1 MLTFSF
7 LVPRQFGELS
17 ACVIARAARDSGVGR
32 DAATRCD
39 TRLMLLAAR
48 SSSNGGLAL
57 LRARVQAPALHTSAA
72 RLIHPELR
80 PSDVT
85 SIAMKRKLVAKQR
98 ASRGADA
105 LATAAEGEREPAPA
119 GPAPGIG
126 AWLGANMAAGFAMAL
141 GFSAVAVL
149 FRVVFG
155 ADAGGDTARR
165 EAWLDRAGEAAAA
178 AAATQASTQLSPA
191 REETETS

>member
-1 MLTFSF
+1 MDLIEADFCNTE
-7 LVPRQFGELS
+7 GTNMS
-17 ACVIARAARDSGVGR
+17 ALQLYEGARDAI
-32 DAATRCD
+32 AA
-39 TRLMLLAAR
+39 
-48 SSSNGGLAL
+48 
-57 LRARVQAPALHTSAA
+57 
-72 RLIHPELR
+72 
-80 PSDVT
+80 
-85 SIAMKRKLVAKQR
+85 
-98 ASRGADA
+98 
-105 LATAAEGEREPAPA
+105 ATAATGQKMALYQCNWGAEEPWNWAPTVA
-119 GPAPGIG
+119 NLFRATGDICSPGRIAFSRILSNFDNTIVHSGTPGMAPGQPGTGIG